1 VNIQRF
7 TTFVSLEWVP
17 GYEDKKLTA
26 RFIDW
31 ANFFDMYL
39 YELEGHIS
47 AHIKGVKPIPSE
59 WSD

>member
-1 VNIQRF
+1 
-7 TTFVSLEWVP
+7 
-17 GYEDKKLTA
+17 
-26 RFIDW
+26 
-31 ANFFDMYL
+31 MYL